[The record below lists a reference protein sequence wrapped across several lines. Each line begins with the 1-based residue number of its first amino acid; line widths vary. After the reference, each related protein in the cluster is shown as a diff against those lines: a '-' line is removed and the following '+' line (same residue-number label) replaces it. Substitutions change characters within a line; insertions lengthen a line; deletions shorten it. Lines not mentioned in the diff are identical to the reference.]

1 MANIFTDNTITLTK
15 GTTTEITLNT
25 ADKYVLD
32 DIVVN
37 VTPQVG
43 SFNNQPT
50 TGETYNE
57 NKSAATVIPAEGYLY
72 LNKGWFN
79 NTKISLGHLIPDDVE
94 YTNAGVSHILS
105 GYEAYDTDGKKLVGT
120 MATVNPTFDGGDVTV
135 TPSIINLVEPKLS
148 VNASGS
154 FTSATSYGVTSTTPT
169 GTDGTDYLTID
180 GGATVDAAGSVQ
192 AQGVANRGAVLYNG
206 ATTGFIDKG
215 NNTVALAAS
224 TNTTQTSGASSI
236 DVTITDNFTPLYIPV
251 TTVTGDTNSGTVS
264 KTGGSATTN
273 ITNPTVT
280 INKSGKFVPEDGGAN
295 YGVTTE
301 QPNGEDGVKY
311 LSLSIEGMASGGSVS
326 GTATIEYSR
335 AAVTSSEL
343 ARGAINLASGSTLLS
358 SDTGSLS
365 QEITGSVSADVSGE
379 VKYFVPVVQASVSVS
394 DHEITNPTVQYK
406 QYSSYSING
415 TTQSSVPSGVVVSS
429 SQPSD
434 FDSSSY
440 ITVTPGA
447 TVTNGSSVSTAT
459 ASIDKGITDGTSAT
473 DSNTKSVPVTSSVD
487 NNCYI
492 KVYIGDYSMKE
503 IYDLSMLDYK
513 GSALKRRETANCYIV
528 SETGYYELPLVYG
541 CGIVD
546 GNTNSASYTQVS
558 GNNTTQPFFNYLNRQ
573 INSPFIEEDTGMTA
587 VGASVVLTDTAD
599 FVIDDVYL
607 KDGDL
612 CKFLRF
618 HVSSIPTLGGN
629 ATIAVKDETG
639 QIMWSWHIW
648 AYPFALSTFKHTNA
662 SGNTYNILDVNLGW
676 VKDSAE
682 SKKGTSPYY
691 QWGRKDPMLRSGAS
705 AAVGSFNT
713 TGCATSVAA
722 TIQNPNVFNTYETTN
737 NNWWTNDGTLVNFY
751 NYWDASQ
758 TTTGDG
764 HKSIVKTVYDPS
776 PVGFHI
782 PCGATF
788 TGFSESN
795 GGTWDNGYTWDN
807 NFFQAAG
814 NRYFENGVFDLVG
827 STGLYWYAASY
838 SADDSY
844 CFYFFSGVA
853 DPHTIS
859 YRAYASSVRPVAR
872 P

>member
-32 DIVVN
+32 NIVVN
-37 VTPQVG
+37 VTPQAG

-57 NKSAATVIPAEGYLY
+57 NTSAVTSIPEEGNLY
-72 LNKGWFN
+72 LNKGWFD
-79 NTKISLGHLIPDDVE
+79 NT
-94 YTNAGVSHILS
+94 
-105 GYEAYDTDGKKLVGT
+105 
-120 MATVNPTFDGGDVTV
+120 
-135 TPSIINLVEPKLS
+135 
-148 VNASGS
+148 
-154 FTSATSYGVTSTTPT
+154 
-169 GTDGTDYLTID
+169 
-180 GGATVDAAGSVQ
+180 
-192 AQGVANRGAVLYNG
+192 
-206 ATTGFIDKG
+206 
-215 NNTVALAAS
+215 
-224 TNTTQTSGASSI
+224 
-236 DVTITDNFTPLYIPV
+236 YIPV

-264 KTGGSATTN
+264 RTGGSATAN

-280 INKSGKFVPEDGGAN
+280 ISKGGKFVPEDGGAN
-295 YGVTTE
+295 YGVTIE
-301 QPNGEDGVKY
+301 QPNGVDGVDY
-311 LSLSIEGMASGGSVS
+311 LALSIGGTASIGSVS
-326 GTATIEYSR
+326 GTATINYSR
-335 AAVTSSEL
+335 AEVTSSKL
-343 ARGAINLASGSTLLS
+343 ARGAINQPAGSTLLS

-365 QEITGSVSADVSGE
+365 QEITGSVSAEVSGD
-379 VKYFVPVVQASVSVS
+379 VNYFVPVVQASASVS
-394 DHEITNPTVQYK
+394 DHTITNPTVQYK
-406 QYSSYSING
+406 QSSSYSING

-528 SETGYYELPLVYG
+528 SNTGYYELPLVYG

-558 GNNTTQPFFNYLNRQ
+558 SSNTQPFFNYLNRQ
-573 INSPFIEEDTGMTA
+573 INSPFIEEDTGVTA

-607 KDGDL
+607 TENPL

-618 HVSSIPTLGGN
+618 HVSSMPTLGGN

-648 AYPFALSTFKHTNA
+648 AYPFTLHTFKHTNEF
-662 SGNTYNILDVNLGW
+662 GNTYNILDVNLGW
-676 VKDSAE
+676 VKENVDS
-682 SKKGTSPYY
+682 KYGTSPHY

-705 AAVGSFNT
+705 AVVGSFKI

-722 TIQNPNVFNTYETTN
+722 TIQNPNVFNTQDGTR

-758 TTTGDG
+758 TTTGAG
-764 HKSIVKTVYDPS
+764 HRSIVKTVYDPS
-776 PVGFHI
+776 LVGFHI

-807 NFFQAAG
+807 NFLQAAG
-814 NRYFENGVFDLVG
+814 SRKRFDGVVYNDG
-827 STGLYWYAASY
+827 SYGGYWSAASSSDAY
-838 SADDSY
+838 SY
-844 CFYFFSGVA
+844 NLYFFSGGVYPQIGS
-853 DPHTIS
+853 D
-859 YRAYASSVRPVAR
+859 RANGYSVRPVAR
-872 P
+872 Y

>member
-1 MANIFTDNTITLTK
+1 MADIFTDNITLTK
-15 GTTTEITLNT
+15 GTKTKIILNT

-37 VTPQVG
+37 VTPQAG
-43 SFNNQPT
+43 SFNDQPT
-50 TGETYNE
+50 SGETYDE
-57 NKSAATVIPAEGYLY
+57 NISAVNAIPEEGKVYI
-72 LNKGWFN
+72 NKGWFD
-79 NTKISLGHLIPDDVE
+79 NT
-94 YTNAGVSHILS
+94 
-105 GYEAYDTDGKKLVGT
+105 
-120 MATVNPTFDGGDVTV
+120 
-135 TPSIINLVEPKLS
+135 
-148 VNASGS
+148 
-154 FTSATSYGVTSTTPT
+154 
-169 GTDGTDYLTID
+169 
-180 GGATVDAAGSVQ
+180 
-192 AQGVANRGAVLYNG
+192 
-206 ATTGFIDKG
+206 
-215 NNTVALAAS
+215 
-224 TNTTQTSGASSI
+224 
-236 DVTITDNFTPLYIPV
+236 YIPV

-264 KTGGSATTN
+264 RTGGSATAN

-280 INKSGKFVPEDGGAN
+280 INKSGKFVPEAGGAN

-301 QPNGEDGVKY
+301 QPEGEDGVKY
-311 LSLSIEGMASGGSVS
+311 LALSINGTASGGSVS
-326 GTATIEYSR
+326 GTATINYSR
-335 AAVTSSEL
+335 AEVTSSAL
-343 ARGAINLASGSTLLS
+343 ARGVINQPAGSTLLS
-358 SDTGSLS
+358 SNTGSLS
-365 QEITGSVSADVSGE
+365 QEITGSVSVDVSGE
-379 VKYFVPVVQASVSVS
+379 EKYFVPVVKASASVS
-394 DHEITNPTVQYK
+394 DHTITNPKVQYK
-406 QYSSYSING
+406 QSSSYSING

-434 FDSSSY
+434 FNGSSY

-473 DSNTKSVPVTSSVD
+473 NSDTKSVSVTSSVN

-492 KVYIGDYSMKE
+492 KVYTGGYSVKE
-503 IYDLSMLDYK
+503 IHDLSMLDYT
-513 GSALKRRETANCYIV
+513 GSVLQNRETANCYIV
-528 SETGYYELPLVYG
+528 SDKGYYELPLVYG

-546 GNTNSASYTQVS
+546 GNINSESYTQVS
-558 GNNTTQPFFNYLNRQ
+558 GSNTQPFFNYLNRQ
-573 INSPFIEEDTGMTA
+573 INSPFIEEDTGVTA

-607 KDGDL
+607 TENPF

-648 AYPFALSTFKHTNA
+648 AYPFTLHTFTHTNA
-662 SGNTYNILDVNLGW
+662 SRNTYNILDVNLGW
-676 VKDSAE
+676 VKRSVD

-705 AAVGSFNT
+705 AAVGSFNI

-737 NNWWTNDGTLVNFY
+737 ANWWTNDGTPVTFY

-758 TTTGDG
+758 TTTDAG
-764 HKSIVKTVYDPS
+764 HKSIVKTIYDPC

-788 TGFSESN
+788 TDFSASN

-814 NRYFENGVFDLVG
+814 HRSREGGGVGNVG
-827 STGLYWYAASY
+827 SGGNYWSAASRSAAY
-838 SADDSY
+838 SCSLD
-844 CFYFFSGVA
+844 FRSGSVGPQGNS
-853 DPHTIS
+853 D
-859 YRAYASSVRPVAR
+859 RAYGFSVRPIAR

>member
-1 MANIFTDNTITLTK
+1 MADIFTDNITLTK
-15 GTTTEITLNT
+15 GTKTKITLNT

-37 VTPQVG
+37 VTPQTG
-43 SFNNQPT
+43 SFNDQPT
-50 TGETYNE
+50 TGETYDE
-57 NKSAATVIPAEGYLY
+57 NTSAVNAIPEEGKVYI
-72 LNKGWFN
+72 NKGWFD
-79 NTKISLGHLIPDDVE
+79 NT
-94 YTNAGVSHILS
+94 
-105 GYEAYDTDGKKLVGT
+105 
-120 MATVNPTFDGGDVTV
+120 
-135 TPSIINLVEPKLS
+135 
-148 VNASGS
+148 
-154 FTSATSYGVTSTTPT
+154 
-169 GTDGTDYLTID
+169 
-180 GGATVDAAGSVQ
+180 
-192 AQGVANRGAVLYNG
+192 
-206 ATTGFIDKG
+206 
-215 NNTVALAAS
+215 
-224 TNTTQTSGASSI
+224 
-236 DVTITDNFTPLYIPV
+236 YIPV

-264 KTGGSATTN
+264 KTGGSATAN
-273 ITNPTVT
+273 ITNPTVK
-280 INKSGKFVPEDGGAN
+280 INKSGKFVPKAGGAN

-301 QPNGEDGVKY
+301 QPEGEDGVKY
-311 LSLSIEGMASGGSVS
+311 LSLTINGTASGGSVS
-326 GTATIEYSR
+326 GTATINYSR
-335 AAVTSSEL
+335 AEVTSSKL
-343 ARGAINLASGSTLLS
+343 ARGAINQPAGSTLLS

-379 VKYFVPVVQASVSVS
+379 VKYFVPVVQASASVS
-394 DHEITNPTVQYK
+394 AHTITNPKVQYK
-406 QYSSYSING
+406 QSSSYSING
-415 TTQSSVPSGVVVSS
+415 TTQSSVPSGVVISS

-434 FDSSSY
+434 FNGSSY

-473 DSNTKSVPVTSSVD
+473 DSDTKSVSVTSSVN

-492 KVYIGDYSMKE
+492 KVYTGGYSVKDD
-503 IYDLSMLDYK
+503 IHDLSMLDYK
-513 GSALKRRETANCYIV
+513 GSALQSRETANCYIV
-528 SETGYYELPLVYG
+528 SNTGYYELPLVYG

-558 GNNTTQPFFNYLNRQ
+558 GSNTQPFFNYLNRQ
-573 INSPFIEEDTGMTA
+573 INSPFIEEDTRITA

-607 KDGDL
+607 TDGDL

-648 AYPFALSTFKHTNA
+648 AYPFELSTFKHTNE

-676 VKDSAE
+676 VKESVD

-691 QWGRKDPMLRSGAS
+691 QWGRKDPMLRGGAS

-722 TIQNPNVFNTYETTN
+722 TIQNPNVFNTQDGTN
-737 NNWWTNDGTLVNFY
+737 YNWWTNDGTPVTFY

-758 TTTGDG
+758 TTAGAG
-764 HKSIVKTVYDPS
+764 HKSIVKTVYDPC

-788 TGFSESN
+788 TGFSLSN

-814 NRYFENGVFDLVG
+814 YRYRENGGVYSVG
-827 STGLYWYAASY
+827 SYGNYWSAASY
-838 SADDSY
+838 SAANSY
-844 CFYFFSGVA
+844 YLSFLSGTVY
-853 DPHTIS
+853 PQM
-859 YRAYASSVRPVAR
+859 YNCRANGFSVRPVAR

>member
-1 MANIFTDNTITLTK
+1 MTDIFTDNITLTK
-15 GTTTEITLNT
+15 GTKTKITLNT

-37 VTPQVG
+37 VTPQAG
-43 SFNNQPT
+43 SFNDQPT
-50 TGETYNE
+50 TGETYDE
-57 NKSAATVIPAEGYLY
+57 NISAVTSIPEEGKVYI
-72 LNKGWFN
+72 NKGWFD
-79 NTKISLGHLIPDDVE
+79 NT
-94 YTNAGVSHILS
+94 
-105 GYEAYDTDGKKLVGT
+105 
-120 MATVNPTFDGGDVTV
+120 
-135 TPSIINLVEPKLS
+135 
-148 VNASGS
+148 
-154 FTSATSYGVTSTTPT
+154 
-169 GTDGTDYLTID
+169 
-180 GGATVDAAGSVQ
+180 
-192 AQGVANRGAVLYNG
+192 
-206 ATTGFIDKG
+206 
-215 NNTVALAAS
+215 
-224 TNTTQTSGASSI
+224 
-236 DVTITDNFTPLYIPV
+236 YIPV

-264 KTGGSATTN
+264 KTGGSATAN
-273 ITNPTVT
+273 ITNPTVS
-280 INKSGKFVPEDGGAN
+280 INKSGKFVPEGGGAN
-295 YGVTTE
+295 YGVTTQ
-301 QPNGEDGVKY
+301 QPNGADGVDY
-311 LSLSIEGMASGGSVS
+311 LALSIEGTASGGSVS
-326 GTATIEYSR
+326 GTATIDYSR
-335 AAVTSSEL
+335 AAVTSSAL
-343 ARGAINLASGSTLLS
+343 ARGAINQPAGSTLLS
-358 SDTGSLS
+358 SNTGSLS
-365 QEITGSVSADVSGE
+365 QEITGSVSAEVSGE
-379 VKYFVPVVQASVSVS
+379 EKYFVPVVKASASVSA
-394 DHEITNPTVQYK
+394 HTITNPKVQYK
-406 QYSSYSING
+406 QSSSYSING

-447 TVTNGSSVSTAT
+447 TVTDGSSVSTAT

-473 DSNTKSVPVTSSVD
+473 NSDRKSVPVTSSVN

-492 KVYIGDYSMKE
+492 KVYTGGYSVKE
-503 IYDLSMLDYK
+503 IHDLSMLDYT
-513 GSALKRRETANCYIV
+513 GSALQSRETANCYIV

-546 GNTNSASYTQVS
+546 GNTNSASYTHVS
-558 GNNTTQPFFNYLNRQ
+558 GSNTKPFFNYLNIQ

-607 KDGDL
+607 TDGDL

-618 HVSSIPTLGGN
+618 HVSSIPSLGGN

-648 AYPFALSTFKHTNA
+648 AYPFALSTFKHTNE

-676 VKDSAE
+676 VKQSAE

-691 QWGRKDPMLRSGAS
+691 QWGRKDPMLRGNTS
-705 AAVGSFNT
+705 AAVGSFNI

-722 TIQNPNVFNTYETTN
+722 TIQNPNVFNTQDGTN
-737 NNWWTNDGTLVNFY
+737 NNWWTNDGTPVNFY

-758 TTTGDG
+758 TTTGAG
-764 HKSIVKTVYDPS
+764 HRSIVKTVYDPC

-788 TGFSESN
+788 TGFSASN

-814 NRYFENGVFDLVG
+814 YRYREKGVVSNVG
-827 STGLYWYAASY
+827 SYGHYWSAASG
-838 SADDSY
+838 SAALSY
-844 CFYFFSGVA
+844 YLYFSSGTVN
-853 DPHTIS
+853 HQS
-859 YRAYASSVRPVAR
+859 LNNRAYGFSVRPVAR

>member
-1 MANIFTDNTITLTK
+1 MADIFTDNITLTK
-15 GTTTEITLNT
+15 GTKTKITLNT

-37 VTPQVG
+37 VTPQAG
-43 SFNNQPT
+43 SFNDQPT
-50 TGETYNE
+50 TGETYDE
-57 NKSAATVIPAEGYLY
+57 NTSAVTAIPEEGKLY
-72 LNKGWFN
+72 LNKGWFD
-79 NTKISLGHLIPDDVE
+79 NT
-94 YTNAGVSHILS
+94 
-105 GYEAYDTDGKKLVGT
+105 
-120 MATVNPTFDGGDVTV
+120 
-135 TPSIINLVEPKLS
+135 
-148 VNASGS
+148 
-154 FTSATSYGVTSTTPT
+154 
-169 GTDGTDYLTID
+169 
-180 GGATVDAAGSVQ
+180 
-192 AQGVANRGAVLYNG
+192 
-206 ATTGFIDKG
+206 
-215 NNTVALAAS
+215 
-224 TNTTQTSGASSI
+224 
-236 DVTITDNFTPLYIPV
+236 YIPV

-264 KTGGSATTN
+264 RTGGSATAT

-280 INKSGKFVPEDGGAN
+280 INKGGKFVPEDGGAN

-301 QPNGEDGVKY
+301 QPNGADGVDY
-311 LSLSIEGMASGGSVS
+311 LALSIGGTASSGSVS
-326 GTATIEYSR
+326 GTATINYSR
-335 AAVTSSEL
+335 AAVTSSAL
-343 ARGAINLASGSTLLS
+343 ARGVINQPAGSTLLS

-365 QEITGSVSADVSGE
+365 QEITGSVSAEVLGE
-379 VKYFVPVVQASVSVS
+379 EKYFVPVVKASASVS
-394 DHEITNPTVQYK
+394 DHTITNPKVQYK
-406 QYSSYSING
+406 QSSSYSING

-434 FDSSSY
+434 FNSSSY

-447 TVTNGSSVSTAT
+447 TVTDGSSVSTAT

-473 DSNTKSVPVTSSVD
+473 NTDTKSVPVTSSVN

-492 KVYIGDYSMKE
+492 KVYTGGYLVKE
-503 IYDLSMLDYK
+503 IHDLSMLDYK
-513 GSALKRRETANCYIV
+513 GSALQSRETANCYIV

-558 GNNTTQPFFNYLNRQ
+558 GSNTQPFFNYSNRQ
-573 INSPFIEEDTGMTA
+573 INSPFIEEDTGVPA
-587 VGASVVLTDTAD
+587 VSASVVLTDTAD

-607 KDGDL
+607 TENPL

-618 HVSSIPTLGGN
+618 HVSSMPTLGGN
-629 ATIAVKDETG
+629 ATIAVKDGTG

-648 AYPFALSTFKHTNA
+648 AYPFALSTFTHTNE

-676 VKDSAE
+676 VKQSAE

-691 QWGRKDPMLRSGAS
+691 QWGRKDPMLRSGTS
-705 AAVGSFNT
+705 AAVGSFNI

-722 TIQNPNVFNTYETTN
+722 TIQNPNVFNTEETTN
-737 NNWWTNDGTLVNFY
+737 SNWWTNDGTSVKFF

-758 TTTGDG
+758 TTTGEG
-764 HKSIVKTVYDPS
+764 HRSIVKTVYDPC

-788 TGFSESN
+788 TGFSASN

-814 NRYFENGVFDLVG
+814 FRYRVNGVVLTVG
-827 STGLYWYAASY
+827 SLGHYWSAASL
-838 SADDSY
+838 SA
-844 CFYFFSGVA
+844 A
-853 DPHTIS
+853 IS
-859 YRAYASSVRPVAR
+859 YYLYFDSGTVNPQDYSRRASGFSVRPVAR

>member
-1 MANIFTDNTITLTK
+1 MADIFTDNITLTK
-15 GTTTEITLNT
+15 GTKTKIILNT

-37 VTPQVG
+37 VTPQAG
-43 SFNNQPT
+43 SFNDQPT
-50 TGETYNE
+50 SGETYDE
-57 NKSAATVIPAEGYLY
+57 NISAVNAIPEEGKVYI
-72 LNKGWFN
+72 NKGWFD
-79 NTKISLGHLIPDDVE
+79 NT
-94 YTNAGVSHILS
+94 
-105 GYEAYDTDGKKLVGT
+105 
-120 MATVNPTFDGGDVTV
+120 
-135 TPSIINLVEPKLS
+135 
-148 VNASGS
+148 
-154 FTSATSYGVTSTTPT
+154 
-169 GTDGTDYLTID
+169 
-180 GGATVDAAGSVQ
+180 
-192 AQGVANRGAVLYNG
+192 
-206 ATTGFIDKG
+206 
-215 NNTVALAAS
+215 
-224 TNTTQTSGASSI
+224 
-236 DVTITDNFTPLYIPV
+236 YIPV

-264 KTGGSATTN
+264 RTGGSATAD

-280 INKSGKFVPEDGGAN
+280 INKSGKFVPEAGGAN

-301 QPNGEDGVKY
+301 QPEGEDGVKY
-311 LSLSIEGMASGGSVS
+311 LALSINGTASGGSVS
-326 GTATIEYSR
+326 GTATINYSR
-335 AAVTSSEL
+335 AAVTSSAL
-343 ARGAINLASGSTLLS
+343 ARGAINQPSGSTLLS
-358 SDTGSLS
+358 SGTGSLS
-365 QEITGSVSADVSGE
+365 QEITGSVSAEVSGE
-379 VKYFVPVVQASVSVS
+379 EKYFVPVVKASASVS
-394 DHEITNPTVQYK
+394 DHTITNPKVQYK
-406 QYSSYSING
+406 QSSSYSING
-415 TTQSSVPSGVVVSS
+415 TTQSSVPSGVVISS

-434 FDSSSY
+434 FNGSSY

-473 DSNTKSVPVTSSVD
+473 DTNTKSVSVTSSIN

-492 KVYIGDYSMKE
+492 KVYTGGYLVKE
-503 IYDLSMLDYK
+503 IHDLSMLDYK
-513 GSALKRRETANCYIV
+513 GSVLQNRETANCYIV
-528 SETGYYELPLVYG
+528 SDTGYYELPLVYG

-546 GNTNSASYTQVS
+546 GNINSESYTQVS
-558 GNNTTQPFFNYLNRQ
+558 GSNTQPFFNYLNRQ
-573 INSPFIEEDTGMTA
+573 INSPFIEEDTGVTA

-607 KDGDL
+607 TENPF

-648 AYPFALSTFKHTNA
+648 AYPFTLHTITHTNA
-662 SGNTYNILDVNLGW
+662 SRNTYNILDVNLGW
-676 VKDSAE
+676 VKRSVD

-705 AAVGSFNT
+705 AAVGSFNI

-722 TIQNPNVFNTYETTN
+722 TIQNPNVFNTQETTN
-737 NNWWTNDGTLVNFY
+737 ANWWTNDGTPVTFY

-758 TTTGDG
+758 TTTGAG
-764 HKSIVKTVYDPS
+764 HKSIVKTIYDPC

-788 TGFSESN
+788 TGFSASN

-814 NRYFENGVFDLVG
+814 SRRRGNGGVDRVG
-827 STGLYWYAASY
+827 SRGYCWSAASRSAAGSYGLYFRSGAVNPQDNYGR
-838 SADDSY
+838 ADS
-844 CFYFFSGVA
+844 
-853 DPHTIS
+853 I
-859 YRAYASSVRPVAR
+859 SVRPIAR